1 MASPQNY
8 VNVSR
13 RPPDIEDY
21 IDMLRRYRSWIIGP
35 MFVGLVL
42 AVVVAFI
49 WPDTYISQAVMRIT
63 PQQVPENLVPSVL
76 NTQMAERLNQMQQEI
91 LSRSSLQELIQRPAL
106 DLYKRERQRL
116 PMEDIIQDM
125 RNKYIKIQ
133 MLDMP
138 AGGSAG
144 GSASGER
151 RMASAFLIQFSYS
164 DRYKAQAVVSS
175 LVTKFMEQITT
186 VQRNQATATTTFLN
200 DELKTAKETM
210 EREDAKIQEF
220 KRENQGRL
228 PEQLPTNIQALQGL
242 RMELNQVNEAINRDN
257 QEKMFQESTLQSLK
271 NQASFISNNLE
282 NIVGSQSTAVKNE
295 RLMRL
300 NQAIQDGKS
309 NLAGLMQTFT
319 EDYPD
324 IKTLQARLATLEK
337 ERDDLEK
344 QEAEQAATTSADP
357 TPRKVTNP
365 QMQKSLQNVQSQ
377 SAATQVRIQA
387 ATMDIEEKTRQR
399 ADLEKQ
405 IGTIQSRIEMSP
417 PLEQVYGGLLRDFD
431 LAKQNYAEMVKRQE
445 VSATAQNLEEHK
457 AGQNL
462 EVLDPPSLP
471 EAPAEP
477 NRLAIAGV
485 GILLGLMAG
494 VVLAGG
500 KEVKNTS
507 LKNLK
512 DIRAYTNLPVL
523 SSIPLLENALLV
535 RKKRRLF
542 WLAWSSAII
551 IGSIAMSGSAYYYYF
566 GHT

>member
-35 MFVGLVL
+35 MFAGLVL
-42 AVVVAFI
+42 AVVVAFL
-49 WPDTYISQAVMRIT
+49 WPDTYVSQAVMRIT
-63 PQQVPENLVPSVL
+63 PQQVPENLIPSVL
-76 NTQMAERLNQMQQEI
+76 STQVAERLNQMQQEI
-91 LSRSSLQELIQRPAL
+91 LSRTSLQEIILRPSL
-106 DLYKRERQRL
+106 DLYRRERQRL
-116 PMEDIIQDM
+116 PLEDIIQDM

-133 MLDMP
+133 MMDTSTS
-138 AGGSAG
+138 GSPT
-144 GSASGER
+144 GER
-151 RMASAFLIQFSYS
+151 RLASAFLIQFSYS
-164 DRYKAQAVVSS
+164 DRYKAQAVVRE
-175 LVTKFMEQITT
+175 LVTKFTEQNVT
-186 VQRNQATATTTFLN
+186 VQRNQATLTTSFLN
-200 DELKTAKETM
+200 DELKTAKENM
-210 EREDAKIQEF
+210 DRLDGEILKF

-228 PEQLPTNIQALQGL
+228 PEQLSANIQFLQGL
-242 RMELNQVNEAINRDN
+242 RMELNQINEAINRDN

-271 NQASFISNNLE
+271 NQVSFISNNLE
-282 NIVGSQSTAVKNE
+282 DTVGSQTTAVKNE
-295 RLMRL
+295 RLIRL
-300 NQAIQDGKS
+300 NQAIQDGRS
-309 NLAGLMQTFT
+309 NLAGLKQTFT

-324 IKTLQARLATLEK
+324 IKTMEARLAALEK

-344 QEAEQAATTSADP
+344 QEAEQAAAATADS

-365 QMQKSLQNVQSQ
+365 QMQKSLQDVQAQ
-377 SAATQVRIQA
+377 TAATQVRIQA
-387 ATMDIEEKTRQR
+387 ATMDIEERTRQR
-399 ADLEKQ
+399 AELEKQ
-405 IGTIQSRIEMSP
+405 IVAIQSRIEMSP
-417 PLEQVYGGLLRDFD
+417 PLEQQYAGLLRDSE
-431 LAKQNYAEMVKRQE
+431 LARQNYSEMVKRQE
-445 VSATAQNLEEHK
+445 ASETAQNLEEHK

-462 EVLDPPSLP
+462 EVLDPASLP
-471 EAPAEP
+471 EAPSEP

-485 GILLGLMAG
+485 GIMMGLVVG
-494 VVLAGG
+494 IVLAGG

-542 WLAWSSAII
+542 WLAWSSALI
-551 IGSIAMSGSAYYYYF
+551 IGAFAMSLSAYYYYF

>member
-13 RPPDIEDY
+13 RPPDVEDY

-35 MFVGLVL
+35 MFAGLVL
-42 AVVVAFI
+42 AVVVAFM
-49 WPDTYISQAVMRIT
+49 WPDTYVSQAVMRIT
-63 PQQVPENLVPSVL
+63 PQQVPENLIPSVVS
-76 NTQMAERLNQMQQEI
+76 TQMAERLNQMQQEI
-91 LSRSSLQELIQRPAL
+91 LSRTSLQELIQRPSL

-116 PMEDIIQDM
+116 PLEDIIQDM
-125 RNKYIKIQ
+125 RNKAIVIK
-133 MLDMP
+133 MMDTP
-138 AGGSAG
+138 TSG
-144 GSASGER
+144 GER
-151 RMASAFLIQFSYS
+151 RFASAFMIQFSYT
-164 DRYKAQAVVSS
+164 DRYKAQAVVRE
-175 LVTKFMEQITT
+175 LVTKFTEQNVT
-186 VQRNQATATTTFLN
+186 VQRNQATLTTSFLN
-200 DELKTAKETM
+200 DELKSAKESM
-210 EREDAKIQEF
+210 ERLDAEILKF
-220 KRENQGRL
+220 KNENQGRL
-228 PEQLPTNIQALQGL
+228 PEQLPANIQAVQGL
-242 RMELNQVNEAINRDN
+242 RMELNQINEAINRDN
-257 QEKMFQESTLQSLK
+257 QEKMFQESTMQSLK

-282 NIVGSQSTAVKNE
+282 DTVGSQTTAVKNE
-295 RLMRL
+295 RLIRL

-309 NLAGLMQTFT
+309 NLAALMQSFT
-319 EDYPD
+319 ADYPD
-324 IKTLQARLATLEK
+324 IKAMQARLAALEK

-344 QEAEQAATTSADP
+344 QEVEQAATAPADAG
-357 TPRKVTNP
+357 PRKVTNP
-365 QMQKSLQNVQSQ
+365 QMQKSLQDVQAQIS
-377 SAATQVRIQA
+377 ATQVRIQA
-387 ATMDIEEKTRQR
+387 ATMDAEERTRQK
-399 ADLEKQ
+399 AELEKQ
-405 IGTIQSRIEMSP
+405 IVAVQSRIEMSP
-417 PLEQVYGGLLRDFD
+417 PLEQQYAALLRDSD
-431 LAKQNYAEMVKRQE
+431 LARQNYAEMIKRQE
-445 VSATAQNLEEHK
+445 ASETAQDLEEHK

-462 EVLDPPSLP
+462 EVLDPASLP

-485 GILLGLMAG
+485 GTMLGLMAG

>member
-35 MFVGLVL
+35 MFAGLVL
-42 AVVVAFI
+42 SVVVAFM

-63 PQQVPENLVPSVL
+63 PQQVPENLIPSVL
-76 NTQMAERLNQMQQEI
+76 STQMTERLNQMQQEI
-91 LSRSSLQELIQRPAL
+91 LSRTSLQEIIQRPSL

-116 PMEDIIQDM
+116 PLEDIIQDM

-133 MLDMP
+133 MMETP
-138 AGGSAG
+138 S
-144 GSASGER
+144 SSGER
-151 RMASAFLIQFSYS
+151 RLASAFLIQFSYS
-164 DRYKAQAVVSS
+164 DRYKAQQVVRE
-175 LVTKFMEQITT
+175 LVTKFTEQNVT
-186 VQRNQATATTTFLN
+186 VQRNQATLTTSFLA
-200 DELKTAKETM
+200 DELKTAKENLDSK
-210 EREDAKIQEF
+210 DADIGKF
-220 KRENQGRL
+220 KSVNQGRL
-228 PEQLPTNIQALQGL
+228 PEQLPANVQALQGL
-242 RMELNQVNEAINRDN
+242 RMELNQINEAINRDN

-271 NQASFISNNLE
+271 NQTSFISNNLE
-282 NIVGSQSTAVKNE
+282 DTMTSQTTAVKNE
-295 RLMRL
+295 RLIRL

-309 NLAGLMQTFT
+309 NLAGLKQTFT

-324 IKTLQARLATLEK
+324 IKTIQARLAALEK

-344 QEAEQAATTSADP
+344 LETAQAAAAPAAPAVRRVS
-357 TPRKVTNP
+357 NP
-365 QMQKSLQNVQSQ
+365 QMQKSLQDVQAQTS
-377 SAATQVRIQA
+377 ATQVRIQA
-387 ATMDIEEKTRQR
+387 TTMDIEERTRQR
-399 ADLEKQ
+399 AEVERRIAK
-405 IGTIQSRIEMSP
+405 TQSLIEMSP
-417 PLEQVYGGLLRDFD
+417 PLEQQYAGLLRDFD
-431 LAKQNYAEMVKRQE
+431 LAKQNYSEMVKRRE
-445 VSATAQNLEEHK
+445 ASATAQNLESHK

-462 EVLDPPSLP
+462 EVLDPASLP

-477 NRLAIAGV
+477 NRLAIAGI
-485 GILLGLMAG
+485 GTMLGLVAG
-494 VVLAGG
+494 IVLAGG

-551 IGSIAMSGSAYYYYF
+551 IGSIAMSSSAYYYYF